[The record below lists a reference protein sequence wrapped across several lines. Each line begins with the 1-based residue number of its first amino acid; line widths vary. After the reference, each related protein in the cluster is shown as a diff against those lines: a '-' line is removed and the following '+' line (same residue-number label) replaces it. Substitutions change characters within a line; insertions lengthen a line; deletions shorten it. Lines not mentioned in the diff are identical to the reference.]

1 MKKYSV
7 FFTLLIS
14 SFLSAQNVDIY
25 SKWVAYPNENTQL
38 ILDLTE
44 RGFIKAKQLE
54 IYDYNNYRLDS
65 FGYKRKCFGSFKDL
79 DSSRVF
85 WIAKI
90 ESLHPNIQEGI
101 SVGEFMITK
110 TNWENVPIAMKMID
124 ELPELKISFPIGD
137 TLEFTRMVT
146 KMPEEITRLYQ
157 TFYGG
162 SIEETIYLGENSGE
176 SGAQKNIGMHYSLI
190 GINALIKKNLLQ
202 KMMSKV
208 NSLRKQQDLDTL
220 IHDSE
225 LDFASTSEIKKWL
238 NEANNFHQVDMY
250 GFDYGERNKI
260 DSISNI
266 GEHSFIQYPF
276 QCGRNLMLVISNS
289 NFTNSKRK
297 CLRYIKKN
305 QNEII
310 EKAVSEMMNKRGAK
324 QNILNEGYSSAGF
337 DFRLIKG
344 SFDDFYF
351 DEDGRKVSIQSK
363 KHPYYY
369 FLLTQTFS
377 VVEYQ

>member
-1 MKKYSV
+1 MNKCS
-7 FFTLLIS
+7 FFLTLLIS
-14 SFLSAQNVDIY
+14 SFVSAQNVDIY

-44 RGFIKAKQLE
+44 RGFIKVKHLE
-54 IYDYNNYRLDS
+54 VYDYNNYRLDS

-90 ESLHPNIQEGI
+90 ESLHPNIQEGM
-101 SVGEFMITK
+101 SVGEFLITE
-110 TNWENVPIAMKMID
+110 TNWEKIPISMKMID
-124 ELPELKISFPIGD
+124 ELPELNISFAVGD
-137 TLEFTRMVT
+137 TLQFTRMLT
-146 KMPEEITRLYQ
+146 KTPEEVSRCYR

-162 SIEETIYLGENSGE
+162 SVEETIYLGEYSGE
-176 SGAQKNIGMHYSLI
+176 SGAQKNIGMHYRLV
-190 GINALIKKNLLQ
+190 GIDAVIKKNLF
-202 KMMSKV
+202 KKTMSVV

-238 NEANNFHQVDMY
+238 NEMNNFHRVDIY
-250 GFDYGERNKI
+250 GLENDKKNQI
-260 DSISNI
+260 DSFSTI
-266 GEHSFIQYPF
+266 GEYTFIQYPF

-289 NFTNSKRK
+289 NFNNSRRK
-297 CLRYIKKN
+297 SLRYIKKN
-305 QNEII
+305 HNVLI
-310 EKAVSEMMNKRGAK
+310 EKSVSEMMNKKGAK
-324 QNILNEGYSSAGF
+324 QNILNEGYSTVGF

-351 DEDGRKVSIQSK
+351 DEDGRKISIK
-363 KHPYYY
+363 RKRNPYYY
-369 FLLTQTFS
+369 FLLSQKFS
-377 VVEYQ
+377 VSEYQ